1 MTYQIEPKS
10 DIMSLERIV
19 GRKVEK
25 GILEL
30 VSKSADPERAAGQ
43 LSPGPWQGH
52 WNGHPTAET
61 RFMG

>member
-10 DIMSLERIV
+10 DIMSLERII

-30 VSKSADPERAAGQ
+30 VSKSADPEFVAVYG
-43 LSPGPWQGH
+43 
-52 WNGHPTAET
+52 
-61 RFMG
+61 